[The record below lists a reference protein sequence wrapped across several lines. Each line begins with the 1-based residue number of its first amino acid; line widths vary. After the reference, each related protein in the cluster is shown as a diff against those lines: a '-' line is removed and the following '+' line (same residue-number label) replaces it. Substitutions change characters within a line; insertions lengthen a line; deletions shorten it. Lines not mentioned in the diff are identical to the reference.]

1 MKCSH
6 CGREI
11 SAEQLEEN
19 KGLCPHCGKQPDE
32 QLTGQQPQEQPEANE
47 NGDAQQEQPQKPVK
61 KRSPL
66 PFVLGAIVLA
76 AAAAAVIWL
85 AAGGSQQTVTA
96 QDHKNPTV
104 LAYTSDDAIGFAK
117 GEKMIGMYL
126 NEAQDEEQ
134 HRQIA
139 NGLSLASPYIGS
151 KNYVELDNGDVVY
164 LPMTFETT
172 AEMVGDL
179 RVKKTSGEEE
189 ILDEGA
195 NLIYCSNGLAVY
207 YNKLDEN
214 GKLQQIRYKDGQ
226 LSPMSEVAGQ
236 ENIVAVK
243 ASADDTLLQVL
254 QLDDERNTIGGG
266 YLYNG
271 QLHLLDSEY
280 TVYNISSKTK
290 DVFAI
295 KMDGED
301 GLVELYRVSNLET
314 GELEKLCCTATV
326 R

>member
-19 KGLCPHCGKQPDE
+19 KGLCPHCGNRAEEQPVE
-32 QLTGQQPQEQPEANE
+32 QQTQEQPEQNE
-47 NGDAQQEQPQKPVK
+47 DVSKKQPAK

-134 HRQIA
+134 HRQVA

-172 AEMVGDL
+172 A
-179 RVKKTSGEEE
+179 
-189 ILDEGA
+189 
-195 NLIYCSNGLAVY
+195 
-207 YNKLDEN
+207 
-214 GKLQQIRYKDGQ
+214 
-226 LSPMSEVAGQ
+226 
-236 ENIVAVK
+236 
-243 ASADDTLLQVL
+243 
-254 QLDDERNTIGGG
+254 
-266 YLYNG
+266 
-271 QLHLLDSEY
+271 
-280 TVYNISSKTK
+280 
-290 DVFAI
+290 
-295 KMDGED
+295 
-301 GLVELYRVSNLET
+301 
-314 GELEKLCCTATV
+314 
-326 R
+326 

>member
-1 MKCSH
+1 MPWSKNRQSNRGFPGAAFCKPPSSSKSFGSCSRQSRRLSLIH
-6 CGREI
+6 I
-11 SAEQLEEN
+11 S
-19 KGLCPHCGKQPDE
+19 
-32 QLTGQQPQEQPEANE
+32 
-47 NGDAQQEQPQKPVK
+47 
-61 KRSPL
+61 
-66 PFVLGAIVLA
+66 
-76 AAAAAVIWL
+76 AAVIWL

-189 ILDEGA
+189 ILDEAA
-195 NLIYCSNGLAVY
+195 NLIYCSNGLA
-207 YNKLDEN
+207 
-214 GKLQQIRYKDGQ
+214 
-226 LSPMSEVAGQ
+226 
-236 ENIVAVK
+236 AVSYTHLRPSAALPLICSRWTSRL
-243 ASADDTLLQVL
+243 ASWA
-254 QLDDERNTIGGG
+254 
-266 YLYNG
+266 
-271 QLHLLDSEY
+271 
-280 TVYNISSKTK
+280 
-290 DVFAI
+290 
-295 KMDGED
+295 
-301 GLVELYRVSNLET
+301 
-314 GELEKLCCTATV
+314 
-326 R
+326 

>member
-1 MKCSH
+1 M
-6 CGREI
+6 
-11 SAEQLEEN
+11 
-19 KGLCPHCGKQPDE
+19 
-32 QLTGQQPQEQPEANE
+32 
-47 NGDAQQEQPQKPVK
+47 
-61 KRSPL
+61 
-66 PFVLGAIVLA
+66 
-76 AAAAAVIWL
+76 
-85 AAGGSQQTVTA
+85 
-96 QDHKNPTV
+96 
-104 LAYTSDDAIGFAK
+104 
-117 GEKMIGMYL
+117 
-126 NEAQDEEQ
+126 
-134 HRQIA
+134 
-139 NGLSLASPYIGS
+139 
-151 KNYVELDNGDVVY
+151 
-164 LPMTFETT
+164 
-172 AEMVGDL
+172 GDL

-189 ILDEGA
+189 ILDEAA

-295 KMDGED
+295 KMDGEN

-314 GELEKLCCTATV
+314 GELEKLGGKISEAMLYGDGSMSFVGDCDLASNKYNPIGSLYLYDPATGEVEKMADNVAAVLESTV
-326 R
+326 RPGGWLNENAKELATGEMMGSSEEEDTLSALHRRTGQPVRCGKGQRNGRGERFTGLYHL

>member
-1 MKCSH
+1 
-6 CGREI
+6 
-11 SAEQLEEN
+11 
-19 KGLCPHCGKQPDE
+19 
-32 QLTGQQPQEQPEANE
+32 
-47 NGDAQQEQPQKPVK
+47 
-61 KRSPL
+61 
-66 PFVLGAIVLA
+66 
-76 AAAAAVIWL
+76 
-85 AAGGSQQTVTA
+85 
-96 QDHKNPTV
+96 
-104 LAYTSDDAIGFAK
+104 
-117 GEKMIGMYL
+117 MIGMYL

-134 HRQIA
+134 HRQVA

-189 ILDEGA
+189 ILDEAA

-207 YNKLDEN
+207 YNKLDED

-243 ASADDTLLQVL
+243 TSADDTLLQVL

-271 QLHLLDSEY
+271 QLHLAGQRIHCLQYFLPKPKMSLPSRWMAR
-280 TVYNISSKTK
+280 TVWWSCTGS
-290 DVFAI
+290 AI
-295 KMDGED
+295 WKPASWKSWEAKS
-301 GLVELYRVSNLET
+301 V
-314 GELEKLCCTATV
+314 KQCCTATV